1 MFVCLFV
8 EFILDLLGSSHREQ
22 EARVY
27 FDDNLPAAMVQEVS
41 LALSSAQLSYGGL
54 PKAAAATTSGE
65 NECVATSIRREV
77 GISFGFTT
85 TSWMNLVM
93 EKLFRFPSSNHH
105 PFL

>member
-1 MFVCLFV
+1 
-8 EFILDLLGSSHREQ
+8 
-22 EARVY
+22 
-27 FDDNLPAAMVQEVS
+27 MVQEVS

-93 EKLFRFPSSNHH
+93 ENFFDFPLVTIIHSSRQKYNCCYGVFMDVDC
-105 PFL
+105 FLPPS

>member
-1 MFVCLFV
+1 MFLSIVQAVTEVLNKSHFNLQM
-8 EFILDLLGSSHREQ
+8 EIAPFPLQSILG
-22 EARVY
+22 
-27 FDDNLPAAMVQEVS
+27 MVLKSQRRPS
-41 LALSSAQLSYGGL
+41 N
-54 PKAAAATTSGE
+54 TTSKGSGE